1 MLSRNWFL
9 TFDLQTLAMRILNHS
24 SLYIKSFVLVSSF
37 IFAGITLVHA
47 QQNNKMVKPIAS
59 GLAPVNGI
67 NMYYEIH
74 GKGNIPLVLI
84 HGGGSTIEST
94 FGNILPLLSKHH
106 KIIAVE
112 LQAHGR
118 TSDRDG
124 PESFEQD
131 ADDVAALLK
140 YLKIDKANFFGFSN
154 GGTTSLQIGI
164 RHPQIVNKLV
174 VVSASSKRDGLVPG
188 FFEGM
193 ENATIDNMP
202 KPLKDAYLKVAPN
215 KNGLIVMFTKDRDRM
230 RGFKDISDDAL
241 RSIKAPTLLL
251 AGDKDVVVPEHLV
264 QMSKLISNSRLAIL
278 PGDHGSF
285 IGEVCSYQQDS
296 KMPEI
301 TVNIINEFLG
311 NRQ

>member
-1 MLSRNWFL
+1 MLSQNWFF
-9 TFDLQTLAMRILNHS
+9 TFDLQSMPMQVLNHS
-24 SLYIKSFVLVSSF
+24 FSHIKSLVLISSF
-37 IFAGITLVHA
+37 LFTGIALVHS
-47 QQNNKMVKPIAS
+47 QQNNKMGKPIAS

-74 GKGNIPLVLI
+74 GKGDIPLVLI

-94 FGNILPLLSKHH
+94 FGTILPILAKQH

-118 TSDRDG
+118 TSDRNA

-140 YLKIDKANFFGFSN
+140 YLKVDKANFFGFSN

-174 VVSASSKRDGLVPG
+174 VVSASSKRDGMVPG
-188 FFEGM
+188 FFEMM
-193 ENATIDNMP
+193 ERATLDNMP
-202 KPLKDAYLKVAPN
+202 APLKEAYLKVTPN
-215 KNGLIVMFTKDRDRM
+215 KNNLIVMFTKDRDRM
-230 RGFKDISDDAL
+230 RGFKDIPDDAL
-241 RSIKAPTLLL
+241 ESIKAPALLL
-251 AGDKDVVVPEHLV
+251 AGDKDVVVPGHLV
-264 QMSKLISNSRLAIL
+264 QMTKLIPNSRLAIL

-285 IGEVCSYQQDS
+285 IGEVCAVQRGS
-296 KMPEI
+296 KMPEM
-301 TVNIINEFLG
+301 TVNMVNEFLSD
-311 NRQ
+311 RL

>member
-1 MLSRNWFL
+1 MS
-9 TFDLQTLAMRILNHS
+9 
-24 SLYIKSFVLVSSF
+24 
-37 IFAGITLVHA
+37 
-47 QQNNKMVKPIAS
+47 KPIAS

-74 GKGNIPLVLI
+74 GKGDIPLVLI

-94 FGNILPLLSKHH
+94 FGNILPVLSKHH

-118 TSDRDG
+118 TSDRDA

-140 YLKIDKANFFGFSN
+140 YLKVDKANFFGFSN

-174 VVSASSKRDGLVPG
+174 VVSASSKRDGMVHG
-188 FFEGM
+188 FFDGM
-193 ENATIDNMP
+193 ENATLENMP
-202 KPLKDAYLKVAPN
+202 QPLKDAYLKVAPN

-230 RGFKDISDDAL
+230 RGFKDIPDDGL

-251 AGDKDVVVPEHLV
+251 AGDKDVVVPDHLV
-264 QMSKLISNSRLAIL
+264 QMTKLIPNSRLAIL

-285 IGEVCSYQQDS
+285 IGEVCATDQNK
-296 KMPEI
+296 KMI
-301 TVNIINEFLG
+301 AATADIIIEFIK
-311 NRQ
+311 